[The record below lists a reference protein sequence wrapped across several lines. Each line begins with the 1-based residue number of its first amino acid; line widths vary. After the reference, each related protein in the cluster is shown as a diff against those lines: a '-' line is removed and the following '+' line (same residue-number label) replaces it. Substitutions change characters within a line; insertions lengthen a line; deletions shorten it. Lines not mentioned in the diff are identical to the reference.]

1 MNQHPEKST
10 AHDDNIQGGQ
20 NLAEQGRLYYRQGE
34 FEEALSHF
42 QRAHEQYKSDGS
54 QGSVAETAND
64 IGVVYTAM
72 RRWGDAEKWINEAH
86 KLFLEMKDPDG
97 EAQTLGNLGSMF
109 HLQGHLQEAAAN
121 LQLASDRFHVL
132 GDNERRVETL
142 KVLSMVRLRQ
152 LRLLQAVA
160 AYESALACHPHPT
173 AFHKFLRR
181 VLALPLRVMRP

>member
-1 MNQHPEKST
+1 MNQNPENT
-10 AHDDNIQGGQ
+10 TNDDSLLGGQ
-20 NLAEQGRLYYRQGE
+20 SLAEQGRLYYRQGE
-34 FEEALSHF
+34 FEEALAHF
-42 QRAHEQYKSDGS
+42 QRAYEQYKNDRT

-64 IGVVYTAM
+64 LGVVYTAM

-86 KLFLEMKDPDG
+86 KLFLEINDRDG

-109 HLQGHLQEAAAN
+109 HLQGHLQESAAH

-132 GDNERRVETL
+132 GDGERRAETL

-160 AYESALACHPHPT
+160 AYEAALACHPHPT

>member
-1 MNQHPEKST
+1 MNQNPEKST
-10 AHDDNIQGGQ
+10 TDDASTQEGQ
-20 NLAEQGRLYYRQGE
+20 NLVEQGRLYYRQGE
-34 FEEALSHF
+34 FEEALAHF
-42 QRAHEQYKSDGS
+42 QRAHERYKSDGS

-86 KLFLEMKDPDG
+86 KLFLEIKDQDG

-109 HLQGHLQEAAAN
+109 HLQGHLLEAAAN
-121 LQLASDRFHVL
+121 LQLASDRFHLL
-132 GDNERRVETL
+132 GDNERRMETL

-152 LRLLQAVA
+152 LRFFQAVA
-160 AYESALACHPHPT
+160 AFEAALACHPHPT

-181 VLALPLRVMRP
+181 LLSLPLRVIRP